1 VPQLSGNKAM
11 KKRWIVVYV
20 FGACFILTIAS
31 YLFWDI
37 PLTKYCH
44 NLSRSVL
51 NAAEIITAFGVASWY
66 IVASALFFLIFKFI
80 YKNKLYSS
88 QFLFMFSSLSVCGLI
103 LILIKWIAGRHRPID
118 LFNNGFFGFDY
129 FAVGY
134 DLTSFPSG
142 HAQTAFTL
150 ATVITILF
158 PRWGIPVFI
167 AASLIGISR
176 IVLTSH
182 YLSDVFAG
190 AGIGILFTLAVKYV
204 FDKYNLDLAGQK
216 KVT

>member
-1 VPQLSGNKAM
+1 M
-11 KKRWIVVYV
+11 KKQCIPAYV
-20 FGACFILTIAS
+20 FGSFFILTIVS

-37 PLTKYCH
+37 PLTKYCYGL
-44 NLSRSVL
+44 NRSILDV
-51 NAAEIITAFGVASWY
+51 AEIITVFGITRWY
-66 IVASALFFLIFKFI
+66 LIASALFFLIFKFI

-103 LILIKWIAGRHRPID
+103 LLLIKWIAGRHRPID

-129 FAVGY
+129 FGVGY
-134 DLTSFPSG
+134 ELTSFPSG

-150 ATVITILF
+150 ATVITVLF
-158 PRWGIPVFI
+158 PRWGIPAFI

-190 AGIGILFTLAVKYV
+190 AGVGILFTLAVKYV
-204 FDKYNLDLAGQK
+204 FDRYHIELAEGK
-216 KVT
+216 KAT